1 MPWAQAP
8 NKNGQIRGFLRR
20 LNCSAD
26 FGVPPGSLC
35 LRAPRLNFQRQ
46 AGIVARPSIGAG
58 FVVQRHQQII
68 QACRTWAECN
78 TPLGI
83 GHDSRFALVF
93 TIVKIALARGS
104 ELLAIGYDDDARVAA
119 AARHRSDYA
128 RPRPC
133 RRYENLQNTPAAL

>member
-1 MPWAQAP
+1 MQAI
-8 NKNGQIRGFLRR
+8 KT
-20 LNCSAD
+20 
-26 FGVPPGSLC
+26 V
-35 LRAPRLNFQRQ
+35 
-46 AGIVARPSIGAG
+46 GAV
-58 FVVQRHQQII
+58 FQQILDD
-68 QACRTWAECN
+68 ADDVLGHGSALEEDGVGPGAA
-78 TPLGI
+78 PLGI

-128 RPRPC
+128 RLRPC